1 MQDLSL
7 FQFLFILGTVGGSA
21 VLVINVLFDVY
32 TRKAPWQGW
41 GPLD

>member
-1 MQDLSL
+1 
-7 FQFLFILGTVGGSA
+7 